1 MHEYEKIELEAAGQ
15 KMENSQRPLVGIKVV
30 EMTHMVMGPAIGAI
44 LGDLG
49 ADVIKVE
56 PISGD
61 KTRNLTGA
69 GSGYFL
75 TFNRNKRSIAVDVK
89 SKQGKDIVLK
99 LLTGTDVFI
108 ENFRSGAMEKLGLG
122 YDDLKSLNPK
132 LIYCSAKG
140 FLEGPYQNRTALDE
154 VAQMM
159 GGLAYMTGPP
169 GQPLRAGSSV
179 IDIMGGMFGVIAIL
193 AAVQERQTSGTGQ
206 KVTSALFENVVYLMG
221 QHMAQTATT
230 GSPPPPMSVR
240 VSAWAVYDI
249 FETKDDEQVFVG
261 VVSDGQWKSFCAA
274 FGLTDF
280 REDKAMDL
288 NANRVAKRNLIIP
301 SIKTL
306 FKQYTKQDLMEK
318 LEQTGLPFAP
328 ISKPE
333 DLFED
338 PHLNESGG
346 LLDIDLPQGG
356 QTKLPALPIQMKGNR
371 FGVEHQVPKLGEH
384 TREVLKELGF
394 DEVLINQMVEELVVS

>member
-1 MHEYEKIELEAAGQ
+1 
-15 KMENSQRPLVGIKVV
+15 MENSLGPLAGIRVV
-30 EMTHMVMGPAIGAI
+30 EMTHMVMGPAVGAI

-61 KTRNLTGA
+61 KTRNLKGA

-89 SKQGKDIVLK
+89 SKEGKEIVLK
-99 LLTGTDVFI
+99 LLSKSDVFI
-108 ENFRSGAMEKLGLG
+108 ENFRPGAMEKLGLG
-122 YDDLKSLNPK
+122 YNDLQPLNPK
-132 LIYCSAKG
+132 LVYCSAKG
-140 FLEGPYQNRTALDE
+140 FLDGPYQDRTALDE

-179 IDIMGGMFGVIAIL
+179 IDIMGGMFGAIAIL
-193 AAVQERQTSGTGQ
+193 AAIQERQASDRGQ
-206 KVTSALFENVVYLMG
+206 KVTSALYENVVYLMG

-230 GSPPPPMSVR
+230 GMPTPPMSVR

-261 VVSDGQWKSFCAA
+261 VVSDGQWKAFCEA
-274 FGLTDF
+274 FNLIEF
-280 REDKAMDL
+280 IEDKTMDL
-288 NANRVAKRNLIIP
+288 NANRVAKRDLIIP
-301 SIKTL
+301 SIKQL
-306 FKQYTKQDLMEK
+306 FKQYDKKDLMEK

-338 PHLNESGG
+338 PHLNDSGG

-356 QTKLPALPIQMKGNR
+356 QTKIPALPIQMKGNR
-371 FGVEHQVPKLGEH
+371 FGVKYQVPKLGEH
-384 TREVLKELGF
+384 TREVMQELGF
-394 DEVLINQMVEELVVS
+394 DDASIDQMIEESVVT

>member
-1 MHEYEKIELEAAGQ
+1 
-15 KMENSQRPLVGIKVV
+15 MENLQRPLAGIKVV

-61 KTRNLTGA
+61 KTRNLTDA

-179 IDIMGGMFGVIAIL
+179 IDIMSGMFGVIAIL

-249 FETKDDEQVFVG
+249 FETKDDEQLFVG

-394 DEVLINQMVEELVVS
+394 DDVLINQMVEELVVS

>member
-1 MHEYEKIELEAAGQ
+1 
-15 KMENSQRPLVGIKVV
+15 MENSLGPLAGIRVV
-30 EMTHMVMGPAIGAI
+30 EMTHMVMGPAVGAI

-61 KTRNLTGA
+61 KTRNLKGA

-89 SKQGKDIVLK
+89 SKEGKEIVLK
-99 LLTGTDVFI
+99 LLSKSDVFI
-108 ENFRSGAMEKLGLG
+108 ENFRPGAMEKLALG
-122 YDDLKSLNPK
+122 YNDLQPLNPK
-132 LIYCSAKG
+132 LVYCSAKG
-140 FLEGPYQNRTALDE
+140 FLEGPYQDRTALDE

-179 IDIMGGMFGVIAIL
+179 IDIMGGMFGAIAIL
-193 AAVQERQTSGTGQ
+193 AAIQERQVSGRGQ
-206 KVTSALFENVVYLMG
+206 KVISALYENVVYLMG

-230 GSPPPPMSVR
+230 GMPTPPMSVR

-261 VVSDGQWKSFCAA
+261 VVSDGQWKAFCEA
-274 FGLTDF
+274 FNLIEF
-280 REDKAMDL
+280 IEDKTMDL
-288 NANRVAKRNLIIP
+288 NANRVAKRDLIIP
-301 SIKTL
+301 SIKQL
-306 FKQYTKQDLMEK
+306 FKQYDKKDLMEK

-338 PHLNESGG
+338 PHLNDSGG

-356 QTKLPALPIQMKGNR
+356 QTKIPALPIQMKGNR
-371 FGVEHQVPKLGEH
+371 FGVKYQVPKLGEH
-384 TREVLKELGF
+384 TREVMQELGF
-394 DEVLINQMVEELVVS
+394 DDASIDQMIEESVVT

>member
-1 MHEYEKIELEAAGQ
+1 
-15 KMENSQRPLVGIKVV
+15 MENSQRPLVGIKVV

-61 KTRNLTGA
+61 KTRNLTEA

-89 SKQGKDIVLK
+89 SKQGKDVVLK

-179 IDIMGGMFGVIAIL
+179 IDIMGGMFGAIAIL

-274 FGLTDF
+274 FSLTDF

-301 SIKTL
+301 RINTL
-306 FKQYTKQDLMEK
+306 FKQYTKKDLMEK

-371 FGVEHQVPKLGEH
+371 FGVKHQVPKLGEH

-394 DEVLINQMVEELVVS
+394 DDVLIDQMVEALVVS

>member
-1 MHEYEKIELEAAGQ
+1 
-15 KMENSQRPLVGIKVV
+15 MENSQRPLVGIKVV

-69 GSGYFL
+69 GSGFFL

-261 VVSDGQWKSFCAA
+261 VVTDGQWKSFCAA

>member
-1 MHEYEKIELEAAGQ
+1 
-15 KMENSQRPLVGIKVV
+15 MENSLGPLAGIRVV
-30 EMTHMVMGPAIGAI
+30 EMTHMVMGPAVGAI

-61 KTRNLTGA
+61 KTRNLKGA

-89 SKQGKDIVLK
+89 SKEGKEIVLK
-99 LLTGTDVFI
+99 LLSKSDVFI
-108 ENFRSGAMEKLGLG
+108 ENFRPGAMEKLGLG
-122 YDDLKSLNPK
+122 YNDLQPLNPK
-132 LIYCSAKG
+132 LVYCSAKG
-140 FLEGPYQNRTALDE
+140 FLEGPYQDRTALDE

-179 IDIMGGMFGVIAIL
+179 IDIMGGMFGAIAIL
-193 AAVQERQTSGTGQ
+193 AAIQERQASDRGQ
-206 KVTSALFENVVYLMG
+206 KVTSALYENVVYLMG

-230 GSPPPPMSVR
+230 GMPTPPMSVR

-261 VVSDGQWKSFCAA
+261 VVSDGQWKAFCEA
-274 FGLTDF
+274 FNLIEF
-280 REDKAMDL
+280 IEDKTMDL
-288 NANRVAKRNLIIP
+288 NANRVAKRDLIIP
-301 SIKTL
+301 SIKQL
-306 FKQYTKQDLMEK
+306 FKQYDKKNLMEK

-338 PHLNESGG
+338 PHLNDSGG

-356 QTKLPALPIQMKGNR
+356 QTKIPALPIQMKGNR
-371 FGVEHQVPKLGEH
+371 FGVKYQVPKLGEH
-384 TREVLKELGF
+384 TREVMQELGF
-394 DEVLINQMVEELVVS
+394 DDAAIDQMIEESVVT

>member
-1 MHEYEKIELEAAGQ
+1 
-15 KMENSQRPLVGIKVV
+15 
-30 EMTHMVMGPAIGAI
+30 MTHMVMGPAIGAI

-61 KTRNLTGA
+61 KTRNLTEA

-75 TFNRNKRSIAVDVK
+75 TFNRNKRSIAVNVK

-179 IDIMGGMFGVIAIL
+179 IDIMGGMFGAIAIL

-274 FGLTDF
+274 FSLTDF

-301 SIKTL
+301 RINTL
-306 FKQYTKQDLMEK
+306 FKQYTKKDLMEK

-371 FGVEHQVPKLGEH
+371 FGVKHQVPKLGEH

-394 DEVLINQMVEELVVS
+394 DDVLIDQMVEELVVS

>member
-1 MHEYEKIELEAAGQ
+1 
-15 KMENSQRPLVGIKVV
+15 MENLQRPLAGIKVV

-301 SIKTL
+301 IINTL

>member
-1 MHEYEKIELEAAGQ
+1 
-15 KMENSQRPLVGIKVV
+15 MENSQRPLVGIKVV

-179 IDIMGGMFGVIAIL
+179 IDIMSGMFGVIAIL

-394 DEVLINQMVEELVVS
+394 DDVLINQMVEELVVS